1 MKRLLFIKSDDR
13 LSYSLLKDWD
23 DRYNTVLM
31 DGHTIDV
38 EDAIADALLSAMP
51 NNFELLVERLGKQG
65 NVEVE

>member
-1 MKRLLFIKSDDR
+1 
-13 LSYSLLKDWD
+13 
-23 DRYNTVLM
+23 M